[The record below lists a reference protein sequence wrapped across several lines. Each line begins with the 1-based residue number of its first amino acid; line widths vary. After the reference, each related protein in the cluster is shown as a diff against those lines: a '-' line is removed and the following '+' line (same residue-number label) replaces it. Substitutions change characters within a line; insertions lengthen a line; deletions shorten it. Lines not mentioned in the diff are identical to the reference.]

1 MQYYNQN
8 VFDCNIA
15 PTPSGVGAILAPQ
28 QPDQLLRPV
37 HFASKILT
45 KTEQSYSQ
53 IAKEAL
59 AVLWGCK
66 RFHLYLYGTFFTV
79 LTDHEPL
86 EILYTHKGKP
96 STRILKWAIELQSYD
111 FTIKHIKA
119 LDNPADIKVIKI

>member
-1 MQYYNQN
+1 MKNATLAHFSQRHETFLIVY
-8 VFDCNIA
+8 A
-15 PTPSGVGAILAPQ
+15 GPEGVGAILAPQ
-28 QPDQLLRPV
+28 QPDQSLRPV
-37 HFASKILT
+37 HFNSKILT

-79 LTDHEPL
+79 LTDHKPL

-96 STRILKWAIELQSYD
+96 STRILK
-111 FTIKHIKA
+111 
-119 LDNPADIKVIKI
+119 